1 MITRRGAMVRML
13 RSYIEDGLAD
23 IGNFQDC
30 LAYPFGDDGAEI
42 EISVGGHDFRFCIA
56 PGTEGDPQGSM
67 GFMAVTDN
75 RGNRVKGPIDPTT
88 FARMSKFVREQVHVT
103 A

>member
-30 LAYPFGDDGAEI
+30 LAHPFGDDGAEI
-42 EISVGGHDFRFCIA
+42 EISVGGHDFIFCIS
-56 PGTEGDPQGSM
+56 PGTEGDPQGAM

-75 RGNRVKGPIDPTT
+75 GRDRIKGPIDPKTW
-88 FARMSKFVREQVHVT
+88 AQMSAFVRARLHVT